1 MQEQVKQQHI
11 PVNMY
16 GTNERLMVVTPMPG
30 LEPENISIEVSGD
43 GQLVLRGDLRGA
55 LKEHDGKERFL
66 DEWQVG
72 AYLREITLPVS
83 VNAVCANASYGN
95 GVLALAF
102 PLSEQTVPARL
113 TLERVAPSS
122 HGQRKGNTGHPPIC
136 VHVQP

>member
-43 GQLVLRGDLRGA
+43 GLLTLRGDLRGA

-66 DEWQVG
+66 DEWRAG
-72 AYLREITLPVS
+72 AYMREVTLPVA

-113 TLERVAPSS
+113 TLERVTPT